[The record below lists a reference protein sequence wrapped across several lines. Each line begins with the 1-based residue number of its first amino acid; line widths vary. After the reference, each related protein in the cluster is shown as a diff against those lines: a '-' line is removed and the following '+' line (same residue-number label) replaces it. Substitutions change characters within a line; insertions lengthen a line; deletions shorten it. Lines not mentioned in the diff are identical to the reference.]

1 MTTENLLLMERR
13 APDALGAR
21 TVLVPYES
29 IIAVKFVDQ
38 IDPRA
43 FSAAGFEGKFD
54 NS

>member
-13 APDALGAR
+13 ALGAR